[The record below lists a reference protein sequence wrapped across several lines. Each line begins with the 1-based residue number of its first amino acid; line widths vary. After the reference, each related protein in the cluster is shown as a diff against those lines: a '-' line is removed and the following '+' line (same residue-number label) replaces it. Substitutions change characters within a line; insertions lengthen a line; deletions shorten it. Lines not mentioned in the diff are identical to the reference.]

1 MSARAPSMLGRL
13 AEKFYYDFSLHKKYF
28 PNTPYNKYVVL
39 RHNFTIVGGFM
50 FLLTAPFP
58 FVPAFPTMGM
68 CPPGWDGSF
77 VCEPDKHKALDMY
90 KAYREGRKYE
100 EPAAGAAAHH

>member
-1 MSARAPSMLGRL
+1 MPSTGQAAQTHHPPPAP
-13 AEKFYYDFSLHKKYF
+13 
-28 PNTPYNKYVVL
+28 
-39 RHNFTIVGGFM
+39 
-50 FLLTAPFP
+50 
-58 FVPAFPTMGM
+58 PAGM

>member
-1 MSARAPSMLGRL
+1 
-13 AEKFYYDFSLHKKYF
+13 
-28 PNTPYNKYVVL
+28 
-39 RHNFTIVGGFM
+39 
-50 FLLTAPFP
+50 
-58 FVPAFPTMGM
+58 M